1 MSLYASREGGVLKK
15 HMPPLP
21 KKVKLGDSSWRESFV
36 DRGYLVKL
44 CNETNQAGSDLNL
57 DYYIEQVEKL
67 TMEIK

>member
-1 MSLYASREGGVLKK
+1 
-15 HMPPLP
+15 
-21 KKVKLGDSSWRESFV
+21 V